1 MQEPNLRS
9 RNRVFKS
16 LHKPLIKL
24 QLSFHHKGELTYGG
38 SEDLERHGGS
48 APPRGFRS
56 ILRTR
61 GNSLGVADATPDI
74 RYRLV
79 DRNVVR
85 RHNWMSRTI
94 NSA

>member
-9 RNRVFKS
+9 GNRAFKS

-24 QLSFHHKGELTYGG
+24 QLSFHHKGELTT
-38 SEDLERHGGS
+38 EDQKILKDTEDQLRL
-48 APPRGFRS
+48 RGFRS